1 MNNFLSAI
9 TLLAFALLLSKCSVG
24 GKKGHLLKYESKEP
38 DFVDGGK
45 TSDSLMKTWA
55 CQVIEYENWQPNDL
69 NDSILTVNL
78 INCKKPLDP
87 DPGEQVYE
95 FKDIARHLKNVLSK
109 PEKYNK
115 YYIIFVK
122 IDSAEKRPHH
132 DGAEIRSSD
141 IE

>member
-1 MNNFLSAI
+1 MNNFLSALI
-9 TLLAFALLLSKCSVG
+9 LLTFSLLLSKCSVG

-45 TSDSLMKTWA
+45 TSDSLTKTWG

-69 NDSILTVNL
+69 NDSILTVSL
-78 INCKKPLDP
+78 INCKTPLDP
-87 DPGEQVYE
+87 DPGEQVFE
-95 FKDIARHLKNVLSK
+95 FKDIAKHLKDVLRK
-109 PEKYNK
+109 PEKYNL

-122 IDSAEKRPHH
+122 IDSADSRQHR